1 MGGWGGSYHESQ
13 EKIMKMFIGKNCN
26 STKKT
31 WQSLLFL
38 YGPFLRD
45 TLTYARSAKDRKIMD
60 SRVPTGKFWQVQRL
74 FFPLDLPRLGEAAN
88 LWSLKKKQFWR
99 MEPKNKKT
107 PYKFCLS
114 AIFEPQRR
122 VENPPWLSWK
132 NDIWEVSDIS
142 DCWKKT
148 TNQPNFQQQNSWIFI
163 FEMMVLK

>member
-13 EKIMKMFIGKNCN
+13 EKIMKKFIGKNCN

-31 WQSLLFL
+31 WQSLLF

-45 TLTYARSAKDRKIMD
+45 TLTHATLRRI
-60 SRVPTGKFWQVQRL
+60 GKSWTQECRL
-74 FFPLDLPRLGEAAN
+74 GKRDEFKGWFFPLDLPRLGEAAN

-99 MEPKNKKT
+99 MEAKNKKK
-107 PYKFCLS
+107 PYKLCLS